1 MTTSGG
7 GWVGWGGSL
16 PYFAKKK
23 INSYTSSCACIYKC
37 AGGRVEVIPPTHPT
51 HPRDARRC
59 QFAAFKAEARV

>member
-16 PYFAKKK
+16 PSFAKKK
-23 INSYTSSCACIYKC
+23 INSSCVCIYKF
-37 AGGRVEVIPPTHPT
+37 ARGRVEITHPTHPT

-59 QFAAFKAEARV
+59 PFAAFNEEVRL